1 MIEAELPDG
10 TILEFPDGTTP
21 DVMRAAVQ
29 RMQQPKADAPT
40 FGSMFKDEL
49 MRPVRAVRDLA
60 AGAVRGAGSLGATLM
75 APRDAAESFIARQMG
90 APQLQAPER
99 RNAMT
104 EALQGMGADPDSLAF
119 GVGKVGTEIAGTSGV
134 PGVLGKVAQGMKA
147 APAVVNALRSGG
159 MSTGGRGAADLAL
172 RMGAG
177 AAVGGAS
184 AGAVDPSQAGTGAL
198 IGGAI
203 PGGVAAAGKA
213 GQMLRGALQ
222 PSQAT
227 QDVAAKA
234 QQYGIPL
241 GAGDVVENRGV
252 QAVRSILR
260 DAPVTGGMAAGAREG
275 QQEAF
280 NRAVGGTFGAPEKKL
295 TLQVLDQAKQR
306 MGSEFDRIWNNN
318 AVQVDG
324 QLMQRLQQLDA
335 VANKLP
341 RNEGASL
348 SAEIQDLMSRM
359 NPSASGAPEIPG
371 DVANKFQQYLR
382 RRADSSIGLR
392 NELNDLRQALIGN
405 FNRSVSPADAAA
417 LTMNRTQY
425 KAFKTVEPILRS
437 SELAV
442 AGRSAGDVP
451 PALLPNAVNKSYSNL
466 NAPLADLAQ
475 VGSRFLVDRAQQ
487 TGGSARAALQNTA
500 IGAALMGTGGLP
512 AIAAGAAGGVALQKA
527 LQSPAGAQMLLG
539 GMPTVNPALLELLRS
554 GARAAPVVS
563 AQ

>member
-1 MIEAELPDG
+1 
-10 TILEFPDGTTP
+10 
-21 DVMRAAVQ
+21 
-29 RMQQPKADAPT
+29 
-40 FGSMFKDEL
+40 
-49 MRPVRAVRDLA
+49 
-60 AGAVRGAGSLGATLM
+60 
-75 APRDAAESFIARQMG
+75 MG
-90 APQLQAPER
+90 APELQAPER

-104 EALQGMGADPDSLAF
+104 EALQGMGADTDSMAF
-119 GVGKVGTEIAGTSGV
+119 GAGKIGAEIAGTAGV
-134 PGVLGKVAQGMKA
+134 GGALAGGARGMGA
-147 APAVVNALRSGG
+147 APAVVNALRTGG
-159 MSTGGRGAADLAL
+159 MTTGGRGAADLAL
-172 RMGAG
+172 RAGAG

-184 AGAVDPSQAGTGAL
+184 AGMVDPSQAGTGAM
-198 IGGAI
+198 IGAAI

-213 GQMLRGALQ
+213 GQMLRGALR
-222 PSQAT
+222 PGQAT
-227 QDVAAKA
+227 QDIAAKA

-241 GAGDVVENRGV
+241 GAGDVIENRGV

-260 DAPVTGGMAAGAREG
+260 DAPLTGSMASGAREG

-318 AVQVDG
+318 SVQVDA
-324 QLMQRLQQLDA
+324 QLLRKLQQLDS

-348 SAEIQDLMSRM
+348 SAEIQDLMARM
-359 NPSASGAPEIPG
+359 NPGASGAPEIPG

-392 NELNDLRQALIGN
+392 NELGDLRQALIGN

-437 SELAV
+437 AELAV
-442 AGRSAGDVP
+442 AGRTAGDVP

-475 VGSRFLVDRAQQ
+475 VGSRFLGDRTPQ

-512 AIAAGAAGGVALQKA
+512 GVAAGAAGGAALQKA
-527 LQSPAGAQMLLG
+527 LQSPAGAQILLG
-539 GMPTVNPALLELLRS
+539 GMPAMNPALIQLLRS
-554 GARAAPVVS
+554 GAMAAPVVS

>member
-29 RMQQPKADAPT
+29 RMGKQKAPS
-40 FGSMFKDEL
+40 FGEMLKREVVGSV
-49 MRPVRAVRDLA
+49 PVQTALGALRGA
-60 AGAVRGAGSLGATLM
+60 AGIGNTILPGNRMEGIEGG
-75 APRDAAESFIARQMG
+75 
-90 APQLQAPER
+90 LQA
-99 RNAMT
+99 
-104 EALQGMGADPDSLAF
+104 LGADPESMAY
-119 GVGKVGTEIAGTSGV
+119 GAGKLGAEIAGTAGV
-134 PGVLGKVAQGMKA
+134 GGALAKPVGAVLGKVAPSVAPSVVRALQTSGMT
-147 APAVVNALRSGG
+147 
-159 MSTGGRGAADLAL
+159 TGGRGAADLAL
-172 RMGAG
+172 RTVAG
-177 AAVGGAS
+177 AAVGGVS
-184 AGAVDPSQAGTGAL
+184 AGMVDPSQADTGAL
-198 IGGAI
+198 IGGML
-203 PGGVAAAGKA
+203 PGAVKAAGA
-213 GQMLRGALQ
+213 VGGAALRYLR

-252 QAVRSILR
+252 QALRSILK
-260 DAPVTGGMAAGAREG
+260 DAPLTGGMAAGAREG

-306 MGSEFDRIWNNN
+306 MGAEFDRIWNNN
-318 AVQVDG
+318 SVQVDA
-324 QLMQRLQQLDA
+324 QLLRKLQDLDA
-335 VANKLP
+335 IASKLP

-348 SAEIQDLMSRM
+348 AAEIQDLMSRM
-359 NPSASGAPEIPG
+359 SPGASGAPEIPG

-382 RRADSSIGLR
+382 RRAESSAGLR
-392 NELNDLRQALIGN
+392 NELGDLRQALIGN

-417 LTMNRTQY
+417 LTMNRAQY
-425 KAFKTVEPILRS
+425 KAFKTVEPVLRS

-442 AGRSAGDVP
+442 AGRTAGDVP
-451 PALLPNAVNKSYSNL
+451 AALLPGAVNKSYSNL

-475 VGSRFLVDRAQQ
+475 VGSRFLVDRTPQ
-487 TGGSARAALQNTA
+487 TGGSARAALQNTV

-512 AIAAGAAGGVALQKA
+512 GIAAGAVGGAALQKA
-527 LQSPAGAQMLLG
+527 LQSPAGAQLLLG
-539 GMPTVNPALLELLRS
+539 GSPVVNPALLELLRS

-563 AQ
+563 VQ

>member
-10 TILEFPDGTTP
+10 TVLEFPDGTAP
-21 DVMRAAVQ
+21 DVVQ
-29 RMQQPKADAPT
+29 RVVKQRLGVADKPT
-40 FGSMFKDEL
+40 FGGMLKDEL
-49 MRPVRAVRDLA
+49 LRPVRAVRDLA
-60 AGAVRGAGSLGATLM
+60 AGAVRGAGSLGATLL

-90 APQLQAPER
+90 APELQVPER

-119 GVGKVGTEIAGTSGV
+119 GAGKLGAEIAGTSGV
-134 PGVLGKVAQGMKA
+134 GGALARGAQGMGA
-147 APAVVNALRSGG
+147 APSVVNALRTGG
-159 MSTGGRGAADLAL
+159 MTTGGRGAADLAL

-203 PGGVAAAGKA
+203 PGGVAAVGKA

-234 QQYGIPL
+234 QQYGIQL

-252 QAVRSILR
+252 QALRSILK
-260 DAPVTGGMAAGAREG
+260 DAPLTGGMAAGAREG

-306 MGSEFDRIWNNN
+306 MGAEFDRIWNNN
-318 AVQVDG
+318 SVQVDA
-324 QLMQRLQQLDA
+324 QLLRKLQDLDA
-335 VANKLP
+335 IANKLP

-348 SAEIQDLMSRM
+348 AAEIQDLMSRM
-359 NPSASGAPEIPG
+359 SPGASGAPEIPG

-382 RRADSSIGLR
+382 RRAESSAGLR
-392 NELNDLRQALIGN
+392 NELGDLRRALIGN

-417 LTMNRTQY
+417 LTMNRAQY
-425 KAFKTVEPILRS
+425 KAFKTVEPVLRS

-442 AGRSAGDVP
+442 AGRTAGDVP
-451 PALLPNAVNKSYSNL
+451 AALLPGAVNKSYSNL

-475 VGSRFLVDRAQQ
+475 VGSRFLVDRTPQ
-487 TGGSARAALQNTA
+487 TGGSARAALQNTV
-500 IGAALMGTGGLP
+500 IGAALMGTGGIP
-512 AIAAGAAGGVALQKA
+512 GIAAGAVGGAALQKA
-527 LQSPAGAQMLLG
+527 LQSPAGAQLLLG
-539 GMPTVNPALLELLRS
+539 GSPVVNPALLELLRS

-563 AQ
+563 VQ

>member
-10 TILEFPDGTTP
+10 TVLEFPDGTAP
-21 DVMRAAVQ
+21 DVVQ
-29 RMQQPKADAPT
+29 RVVKQRLGVADKPT
-40 FGSMFKDEL
+40 FGGMLKDEL
-49 MRPVRAVRDLA
+49 LRPVRAVRDLA
-60 AGAVRGAGSLGATLM
+60 AGAVRGAGSLGATLL

-90 APQLQAPER
+90 APELQVPER

-119 GVGKVGTEIAGTSGV
+119 GAGKLGAEIAGTSGV
-134 PGVLGKVAQGMKA
+134 GGALARGAQGMGA
-147 APAVVNALRSGG
+147 APSVVNALRTGG
-159 MSTGGRGAADLAL
+159 MTTGGRGAADLAL

-203 PGGVAAAGKA
+203 PGGVAAVGKA

-234 QQYGIPL
+234 QQYGIQL

-252 QAVRSILR
+252 QALRSILK
-260 DAPVTGGMAAGAREG
+260 DAPLTGGMAAGAREG

-306 MGSEFDRIWNNN
+306 MGAEFDRIWNNN
-318 AVQVDG
+318 SVQVDA
-324 QLMQRLQQLDA
+324 QLLRKLQDLDA
-335 VANKLP
+335 IANKLP

-348 SAEIQDLMSRM
+348 AAEIQDLMSRM
-359 NPSASGAPEIPG
+359 SPGASGAPEIPG

-382 RRADSSIGLR
+382 RRAESSAGLR
-392 NELNDLRQALIGN
+392 NELGDLRQALIGN

-417 LTMNRTQY
+417 LTMNRAQY
-425 KAFKTVEPILRS
+425 KAFKTVEPVLRS

-442 AGRSAGDVP
+442 AGRTAGDVP
-451 PALLPNAVNKSYSNL
+451 AALLPGAVNKSYSNL

-475 VGSRFLVDRAQQ
+475 VGSRFLVDRTPQ
-487 TGGSARAALQNTA
+487 TGGSARAALQNTV
-500 IGAALMGTGGLP
+500 IGAALMGTGGIP
-512 AIAAGAAGGVALQKA
+512 GIAAGAVGGAALQKA
-527 LQSPAGAQMLLG
+527 LQSPAGAQLLLG
-539 GMPTVNPALLELLRS
+539 GSPVVNPALLELLRS

-563 AQ
+563 VQ